1 MTLCS
6 SRNGNPHTP
15 ANQRSFN
22 TPHTHRGIGLL
33 QYHTL
38 WRPPNPRP
46 PPSASFSTSHG
57 TLRRNYH
64 AIHIFED
71 ELGDKEPEMVKVL
84 TQDHGLPMGM
94 GFLSRM
100 IRSTEISISRRWG
113 LVRWVGRLWFSSIR
127 VSLRKSRRLRR
138 ICLFFDRQRSDR

>member
-22 TPHTHRGIGLL
+22 TPHTQRN
-33 QYHTL
+33 
-38 WRPPNPRP
+38 RPPPVSHIMASPNPRP
-46 PPSASFSTSHG
+46 PPPASFSTSHG